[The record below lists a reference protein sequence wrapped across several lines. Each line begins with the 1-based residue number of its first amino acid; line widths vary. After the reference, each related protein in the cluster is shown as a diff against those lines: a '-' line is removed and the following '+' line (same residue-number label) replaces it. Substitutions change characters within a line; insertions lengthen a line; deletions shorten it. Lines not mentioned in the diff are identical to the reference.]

1 MSLKARDKAI
11 NRRSVFAR
19 NSNTPTFLKNEPF
32 FVYNGKR
39 FKCVNVYPTLLRKK
53 MGEFVI
59 TRKPFHFPKK
69 KEKIILWAKQ
79 VYQLSTDLV
88 IIHFEINPEITN
100 LNTNHF

>member
-1 MSLKARDKAI
+1 MSRSSWKNLFFSLSILKKMSLKARDKAI

-69 KEKIILWAKQ
+69 KEKKKKR
-79 VYQLSTDLV
+79 
-88 IIHFEINPEITN
+88 
-100 LNTNHF
+100 